1 MQAALEAAAETG
13 RSGRQATRYS
23 VHGLHEYKG
32 KFNPQTAKVILNV
45 LGLKPSSAVL
55 DPFCGSGTTLVE
67 CLHNGYRGFGIDAN
81 PLAVFI
87 TRAKISALQVNP
99 EDLRKAIL
107 AISQRVRLKPDT
119 TYNTV
124 EHRAGSGAD
133 HSARA
138 NYLRSWFPRRTYR
151 AIEQVRRAILQCDST
166 LACVLLALA
175 SNLLREYSLQEPAD
189 LRIRRRRSPLA
200 EGAFI
205 KAFEETG
212 FAFAAQLER
221 MMSVFD
227 HPRYDGT
234 VLQQR
239 AVELSP
245 TCFGR
250 SQLFDAAVCSPP
262 YATALPYIDTQR
274 LSIVWLG
281 LARPRDLR
289 HLEGALTG
297 NRECSEQQRSLWNR
311 RAQDNTE
318 RLPGKVARFC
328 RLLHEAIGPRDGF
341 RRIAVPG
348 LLYKYFF
355 DMRATFRA
363 VRSVLK
369 PGAPFALV
377 VGHNRT
383 TLGGRRFEIV
393 TPEMLAHIA
402 RAESFNVVEI
412 TPLQTYRRYGLHSR
426 NGVSAEALVV
436 LRNSPS

>member
-1 MQAALEAAAETG
+1 MQAALEATAGAG

-32 KFNPQTAKVILNV
+32 KFNPQTAKAILNV

-67 CLHNGYRGFGIDAN
+67 CLHNGYRGFGMDAN

-87 TRAKISALQVNP
+87 TRAKMSALQVNP

-107 AISQRVRLKPDT
+107 TISRRVRLKPDT
-119 TYNTV
+119 AYNTV
-124 EHRAGSGAD
+124 GRH

-151 AIEQVRRAILQCDST
+151 AIEGMRRAILQYESAM
-166 LACVLLALA
+166 ACVLMALA
-175 SNLLREYSLQEPAD
+175 SNLLRDYSLQEPAD
-189 LRIRRRRSPLA
+189 LRIRRRRSPLPEA
-200 EGAFI
+200 AFI
-205 KAFEETG
+205 KAFEEAG

-221 MMSVFD
+221 MQSVFTS
-227 HPRYDGT
+227 PRCDGA
-234 VLQQR
+234 VLQRR

-289 HLEGALTG
+289 HLEATLTG
-297 NRECSEQQRSLWNR
+297 NRECSGQQRSLWNGR
-311 RAQDNTE
+311 VQDNAE
-318 RLPGKVARFC
+318 RLPVEVARFC

-341 RRIAVPG
+341 RRVAVPG
-348 LLYKYFF
+348 LLYRYFV
-355 DMRATFRA
+355 DMRASLRA
-363 VRSVLK
+363 VRGVLK

-383 TLGGRRFEIV
+383 TLGGRRFEIA
-393 TPEMLAHIA
+393 TPDMLAHIA
-402 RAESFNVVEI
+402 RAESFTVSEI
-412 TPLQTYRRYGLHSR
+412 TPLQTYQRYGLHSR